1 MPKIEELEQLQD
13 LMIEENAKV
22 KQREMLLRELLAE
35 VVVLVGGKSDETAV
49 IVRQTISSRL
59 SG

>member
-1 MPKIEELEQLQD
+1 
-13 LMIEENAKV
+13 MIEDNAKV

-35 VVVLVGGKSDETAV
+35 VVVLVGGKYDETAV

>member
-1 MPKIEELEQLQD
+1 
-13 LMIEENAKV
+13 MIEENAKV

-35 VVVLVGGKSDETAV
+35 VVVLVGGKSDETAI